1 MKMKRKGKEKKN
13 KWISMMT
20 GMLWAYSNETQW
32 KSPSASLAIEGHFI
46 EGSVFKKKL
55 FHSCGECAQINSKM
69 MDPRWLS
76 PTQAQAP
83 ILLSDVETRT

>member
-1 MKMKRKGKEKKN
+1 M
-13 KWISMMT
+13 
-20 GMLWAYSNETQW
+20 
-32 KSPSASLAIEGHFI
+32 AIEGRFL

-76 PTQAQAP
+76 LTQAQAP
-83 ILLSDVETRT
+83 ILLSDVKTRT

>member
-1 MKMKRKGKEKKN
+1 MKRKRKGKGKKMN
-13 KWISMMT
+13 IYDKRNA
-20 GMLWAYSNETQW
+20 LRTQR
-32 KSPSASLAIEGHFI
+32 KSASASLAIEERFLK
-46 EGSVFKKKL
+46 GSVFKKKL

-83 ILLSDVETRT
+83 ILLSDVETRM

>member
-1 MKMKRKGKEKKN
+1 MKRKRKGKGKKKN
-13 KWISMMT
+13 IYDERNA
-20 GMLWAYSNETQW
+20 LRTQW
-32 KSPSASLAIEGHFI
+32 KSASASLAIEGRFL